1 MTFEG
6 GTEMTTAQMV
16 STYGQ
21 ISTRQSDARAEAK
34 ATQEELEIAFSKLVD
49 EYSGM
54 AYNLAL
60 GMLRHP
66 EDAEDAVQDAFVSA
80 YKSFSR
86 FKGDSKPSTWLYRI
100 VVNSCLMKIRK
111 NNTRSKYFS
120 DSGYDDAVVYDWA
133 NDPERAARNGEL
145 REAIEAG
152 LSHLSPDLRAAVVLR
167 DIQSLS
173 SEEASAVLNI
183 SVAALKSR
191 LHRARTLLR
200 KQLELVWENR

>member
-1 MTFEG
+1 
-6 GTEMTTAQMV
+6 MTTVQMF

-21 ISTRQSDARAEAK
+21 IFTRESDVQTEVK
-34 ATQEELEIAFSKLVD
+34 AAQEETDLAFSELVD
-49 EYSGM
+49 QFSDM

-111 NNTRSKYFS
+111 NKTRSKYFS
-120 DSGYDDAVVYDWA
+120 DNGYDDAIVYDWA

-173 SEEASAVLNI
+173 SDEASAILNI

-191 LHRARTLLR
+191 LHRARILLR
-200 KQLELVWENR
+200 KQLEHVWANR